1 MKENTE
7 MEYSIN
13 KLSRLSGVTTR
24 TLRYYDEINLLK
36 PVRVAS
42 SGYRIY
48 GAKEVDR
55 LQQIL
60 IYRELE
66 FSLDEIRSIL
76 QKPDVDVEKVFESHL
91 RMLREKQEQLNKLI
105 HNVTKSMAFMKGEIT
120 MSDIEKFEGLKQNLI
135 DENEKKYGEEIR
147 SKYGDKAIEESNQ
160 YLKNMPKE
168 QYEESIRLSQEFDQV
183 IREALETGDPAGE
196 LAQKACDLHRR
207 WLEIFYPKYNKE
219 YHKNLGEM
227 YVCDERFKAHYEKI
241 APGCTEFLRDAIMI
255 YTRE

>member
-1 MKENTE
+1 

-36 PVRVAS
+36 PARVAS

-66 FSLDEIRSIL
+66 FSLDDIRSIL

-91 RMLREKQEQLNKLI
+91 RMLHEKQEQLNKLKI
-105 HNVTKSMAFMKGEIT
+105 NGFHERRNNNVR
-120 MSDIEKFEGLKQNLI
+120 
-135 DENEKKYGEEIR
+135 YR
-147 SKYGDKAIEESNQ
+147 
-160 YLKNMPKE
+160 
-168 QYEESIRLSQEFDQV
+168 
-183 IREALETGDPAGE
+183 
-196 LAQKACDLHRR
+196 
-207 WLEIFYPKYNKE
+207 
-219 YHKNLGEM
+219 
-227 YVCDERFKAHYEKI
+227 KI
-241 APGCTEFLRDAIMI
+241 
-255 YTRE
+255 